1 MTYRTTLVLVAIA
14 GLLPAIAFAQSA
26 PARVPVT
33 DMSTPARSTA
43 GAAAAASTDSA
54 ALRKSMADLTLEIE
68 QLRAEVRELRG
79 QLEVQ
84 THELDSLK
92 NRNRDALAD
101 TDKRLRELERKAA
114 PAPAAAPTA
123 EVPAKAEAV
132 VSADEQ
138 KEYDA
143 AFGLMKQGQY
153 DKAAKAYRTFLT
165 KHPKSELAGN
175 AQYWIGEA
183 QYVVRNFKQ
192 AIVDFSV
199 VVDKYPASLKL
210 PDSLLKIGYSHAELG
225 ANDKARTALQ
235 QVVTRFPNTV
245 TAKSAE
251 KRLAELKAADARKA
265 PDTKPKKP

>member
-26 PARVPVT
+26 PARAPVT
-33 DMSTPARSTA
+33 DMSTPARSTV
-43 GAAAAASTDSA
+43 GAAAAASTDTA

-114 PAPAAAPTA
+114 PAPAPTA
-123 EVPAKAEAV
+123 EAPAKAEAA

-153 DKAAKAYRTFLT
+153 DKAAKAYRAFLT

-199 VVDKYPASLKL
+199 VVDKYPTSLKV

-245 TAKSAE
+245 TAKSAD
-251 KRLAELKAADARKA
+251 KRLAELKAADAKKA
-265 PDTKPKKP
+265 ADTKPKKP